1 MKPSQLHQLQRDQT
15 LSPVLEPGTDTE
27 YASKRLL
34 PIQPRATVRNTGI
47 KGTSCGDE
55 FTMGP
60 NMVTAKHVDDTQ
72 MMDTNDGVDRYVKC
86 VDTTSGLAS

>member
-15 LSPVLEPGTDTE
+15 LSPVLEPDTVTE
-27 YASKRLL
+27 YASNALL
-34 PIQPRATVRNTGI
+34 IQPHTIVRNTGL
-47 KGTSCGDE
+47 KETSCGDE
-55 FTMGP
+55 FTMSP